1 MILQDSKLYKLF
13 LQNREERKTDQNKES
28 ACGLSACERCLKG
41 KLLFRELR
49 ILPEGF
55 ALQEELSH
63 VNVTRSFLQS
73 KKDRCTSTV

>member
-1 MILQDSKLYKLF
+1 L
-13 LQNREERKTDQNKES
+13 NKEF
-28 ACGLSACERCLKG
+28 ACGLSARERCLKG
-41 KLLFRELR
+41 KLLLRELR

-73 KKDRCTSTV
+73 KEGVQQWTPLNLPYELKKAPKPSI